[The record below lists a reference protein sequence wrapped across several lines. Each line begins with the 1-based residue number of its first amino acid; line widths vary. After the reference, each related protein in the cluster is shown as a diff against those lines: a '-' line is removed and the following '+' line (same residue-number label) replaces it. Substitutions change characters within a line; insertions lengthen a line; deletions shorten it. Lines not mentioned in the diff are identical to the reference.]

1 MRKSLLLFI
10 ADWLLARLERK
21 YRADYDKVQ
30 SGVKTKEVNDEQRG
44 G

>member
-1 MRKSLLLFI
+1 MRKMLLLVI

-30 SGVKTKEVNDEQRG
+30 SSFKIKGVDDE
-44 G
+44 